1 MFESPVMIGHLQAS
15 KQTNIGE
22 KGEREIEQLSM
33 FDNSQHIMYTQ
44 HNIMTSSNMHI
55 PPDDHFGS
63 IQLGDL

>member
-1 MFESPVMIGHLQAS
+1 MFESPVMICHLQAS

-33 FDNSQHIMYTQ
+33 FDNSQHMYTQ

>member
-15 KQTNIGE
+15 KQTNIRE

-33 FDNSQHIMYTQ
+33 FDNSQHMYTQ